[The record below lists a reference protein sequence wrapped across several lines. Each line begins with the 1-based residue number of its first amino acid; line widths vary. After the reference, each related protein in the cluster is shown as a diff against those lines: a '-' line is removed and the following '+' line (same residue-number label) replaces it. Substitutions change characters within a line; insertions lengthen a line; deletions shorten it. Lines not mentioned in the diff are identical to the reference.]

1 MKAVYDS
8 EADALMISF
17 FDPPAE
23 GYAEDVGDGAACWVG
38 VDDDDRRV
46 SVELLWVTENLRL
59 LDAAAEQYDLDARSL
74 KAAAGAAMAAP
85 FYFVDVKVGEEMPA

>member
-1 MKAVYDS
+1 
-8 EADALMISF
+8 MIHL
-17 FDPPAE
+17 FDPPAH
-23 GYAEDVGDGAACWVG
+23 GYAEDVGDGGACWVG

-46 SVELLWVTENLRL
+46 SVELLWVTKNLAL
-59 LDAAAEQYDLDARSL
+59 LDDAAEQYDLDARAL